1 MNRKLLV
8 ISAAT
13 ALVSLGG
20 CGGGQQQGAAAV
32 VAAASSDKSI
42 DQSKVCQTNSWQVA
56 RDCKV
61 GQKIAFLPES
71 WGNEQ
76 LPVMFAA
83 VNCDLRYSIAMTKG
97 AVVCIFNP
105 IKPDEPAAASAPAAA
120 ASN

>member
-8 ISAAT
+8 ISAAA

-20 CGGGQQQGAAAV
+20 CGGGQQQGAATV

-56 RDCKV
+56 SDCKV

-83 VNCDLRYSIAMTKG
+83 VNCDLRYSVAMTKG

-105 IKPDEPAAASAPAAA
+105 IKPDEPAAASAPAPA
-120 ASN
+120 ASK